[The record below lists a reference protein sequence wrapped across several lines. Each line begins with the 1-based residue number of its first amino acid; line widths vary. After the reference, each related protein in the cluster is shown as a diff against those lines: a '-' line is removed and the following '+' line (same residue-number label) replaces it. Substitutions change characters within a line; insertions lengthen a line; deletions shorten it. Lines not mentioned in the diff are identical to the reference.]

1 MMTDIGDNVGASQIK
16 AIVER
21 LERLEEE
28 IKAMNDDKKDIYAEA
43 KGNGFDVKV
52 LKKVLQIRREDPA
65 KRAEQEALIEL
76 YLGALGG

>member
-21 LERLEEE
+21 LEAVQTE
-28 IKAMNDDKKDIYAEA
+28 IDDLNDDKKDIYAEA
-43 KGNGFDVKV
+43 KGNGFDPKV
-52 LKKVLQIRREDPA
+52 LKKVLAIRREDPA